1 MHAPGRIPYCY
12 LLSNHKVSIEITCI
26 YEVEAGSRKKVISHL
41 RTRIAPGRGGPG
53 PLGQGAVTGGTRP
66 LALPCTCPLFQINVT
81 EQKRLV
87 SIQKNCGIVVISF
100 DCYTHLPQLQQHTT
114 AIHLAGLACV
124 NEPSLLGSILSHWS
138 FTSLWGEE

>member
-1 MHAPGRIPYCY
+1 MHACTRTNTILLFTIQPQSFHRINMHLRSRGRQQ
-12 LLSNHKVSIEITCI
+12 K
-26 YEVEAGSRKKVISHL
+26 ISHL

-124 NEPSLLGSILSHWS
+124 NEPSLLGSILSH
-138 FTSLWGEE
+138 